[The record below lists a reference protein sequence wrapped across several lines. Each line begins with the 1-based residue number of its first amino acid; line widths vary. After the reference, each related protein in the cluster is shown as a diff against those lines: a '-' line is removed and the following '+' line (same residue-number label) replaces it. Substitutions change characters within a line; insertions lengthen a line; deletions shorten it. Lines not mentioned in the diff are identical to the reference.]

1 MTETISGT
9 THEPALT
16 PAARRILDAATDLFY
31 SRGINSV
38 GVELVA
44 ERAGTTKKTIY
55 DRFGSKEGLV
65 VAYLEARARRWQ
77 AHVTDHV
84 AKVDGAASDR
94 AVAVIDALESW
105 LEMAD
110 RGCGF
115 VAAYAELSTSSE
127 RATAVVRA
135 EKDWARG
142 LFGRLLAED
151 GIEDD
156 GLLARQLALV
166 QEGAVVESTAGG
178 SPDALDDARAVMRAL
193 VDGR

>member
-1 MTETISGT
+1 MTETT
-9 THEPALT
+9 DEPVLT
-16 PAARRILDAATDLFY
+16 PAARRILDAATELFY
-31 SRGINSV
+31 GRGINSV

-65 VAYLEARARRWQ
+65 IAYLEARARRWQ
-77 AHVTDHV
+77 AHVTEHV
-84 AKVDGAASDR
+84 DRAGGNVADR

-127 RATAVVRA
+127 RTTTVVRA
-135 EKDWARG
+135 EKQWMRE
-142 LFGRLLAED
+142 LFGRLLDEGGVED
-151 GIEDD
+151 SRS
-156 GLLARQLALV
+156 LARQLALV

-178 SPDALDDARAVMRAL
+178 SAYALDDARRVMRAL
-193 VDGR
+193 LETR